1 MKLNEKTIKNDSN
14 INNDFFKNYILT
26 NHTNDEN
33 QNEKLINNYDND
45 NNKIN
50 VDPRL
55 ELALQYLDIV
65 HTLEIFVN
73 NYISFNDLLLLSKND
88 LIELGFSLVERN
100 RIFNFAQEYKNFGVK
115 YNISEINEFFNKYE
129 NLNISLVRNNK
140 YNLRIKE
147 NINDNII
154 YNFNNNNKN
163 ASINQNNNNDLFL
176 ENNNYTNKIF
186 DKNEESKKETMK
198 SKKQNSFP
206 INLNIN
212 ENNDNFI
219 SNKNKTKILT
229 KNKPKKNLNNN
240 YPNQESNYQD
250 TINTNLNYNNN
261 NLENSTKLI
270 RQNSKIS
277 KNSSY
282 SKSAKSQLVP
292 VSKFFG
298 GSSGQ
303 IIQKYQNISEEIDNY
318 FRKYNDYKEQKKTRM
333 KKYEIMGTSN
343 KRKNNNQIYNN
354 IIKENKI
361 EEKNREENM
370 KKNREDEI
378 KRRLIEL
385 QKRKKILQERLNDIC
400 EKDNKRLIIIKY
412 LEEEDK

>member
-1 MKLNEKTIKNDSN
+1 MKLNEKSIKNDSN
-14 INNDFFKNYILT
+14 INNDFFKNYVLT

-33 QNEKLINNYDND
+33 QNEKLINNYDNV

-129 NLNISLVRNNK
+129 NLN
-140 YNLRIKE
+140 
-147 NINDNII
+147 
-154 YNFNNNNKN
+154 KN
-163 ASINQNNNNDLFL
+163 YS
-176 ENNNYTNKIF
+176 
-186 DKNEESKKETMK
+186 
-198 SKKQNSFP
+198 
-206 INLNIN
+206 
-212 ENNDNFI
+212 
-219 SNKNKTKILT
+219 
-229 KNKPKKNLNNN
+229 
-240 YPNQESNYQD
+240 NQESNYQD

-261 NLENSTKLI
+261 YLENSTKLI

-298 GSSGQ
+298 SVSGT

-354 IIKENKI
+354 IMRENKI
-361 EEKNREENM
+361 EEKERQENI

-385 QKRKKILQERLNDIC
+385 QKRKKLLQERLNDIC

>member
-1 MKLNEKTIKNDSN
+1 MKLNEKSIKNDSN
-14 INNDFFKNYILT
+14 INNDFFKNYVLT

-33 QNEKLINNYDND
+33 QNEKLINNYDNN

-129 NLNISLVRNNK
+129 NLNISLARNNK

-154 YNFNNNNKN
+154 YNFNNSNKN
-163 ASINQNNNNDLFL
+163 TNINQNNNNDLFL

-343 KRKNNNQIYNN
+343 KRKNINQIYNN
-354 IIKENKI
+354 IMRENKI
-361 EEKNREENM
+361 EEKERQENI
-370 KKNREDEI
+370 KKNKEDEI

-385 QKRKKILQERLNDIC
+385 QKRKKLLQERLNDIC